1 MAIFNT
7 PEASAAAQQPSN
19 TPAVDIEAWTEQAV
33 QALATVTI
41 SAASPIRGTSA
52 LEIPLDD
59 HTHKPEASAT
69 PAKAA
74 AAVRPGYPRREP
86 LRRDSLKRREALL
99 KGKEGSRRRQRW
111 ENDRLLSNPYA
122 QPPLPGDWEVRPTYP
137 VHAVPYFLAPLWD
150 AEMEARSAARKTKG
164 RQAVKRAGGKE
175 EEAAAKVP
183 KEIREKLKRAR
194 GAKGLLQD
202 LEDEVRRFVE
212 RWEENQKTMDQD
224 GMVEPDSED
233 EEIVFVGRNGQ
244 MSDMQSP
251 RSSRELLPKDKLVF
265 DSLADDHGASFGR
278 WLVHS
283 IGTYYGLR
291 TWSVTTGN
299 PARREAYVGI
309 KDTRLRARP
318 SIGSSLPR
326 PLYCMV

>member
-1 MAIFNT
+1 MD
-7 PEASAAAQQPSN
+7 P
-19 TPAVDIEAWTEQAV
+19 
-33 QALATVTI
+33 
-41 SAASPIRGTSA
+41 
-52 LEIPLDD
+52 
-59 HTHKPEASAT
+59 
-69 PAKAA
+69 
-74 AAVRPGYPRREP
+74 
-86 LRRDSLKRREALL
+86 
-99 KGKEGSRRRQRW
+99 
-111 ENDRLLSNPYA
+111 DRLLSNPHA
-122 QPPLPGDWEVRPTYP
+122 QPPLPSDWEVRPTYP

-150 AEMEARSAARKTKG
+150 AEMEARSTARKTKG
-164 RQAVKRAGGKE
+164 RQAVKRTGGKE

-212 RWEENQKTMDQD
+212 RWEEKQKTMDQD

-251 RSSRELLPKDKLVF
+251 RSSRELLPMDKLVF
-265 DSLADDHGASFGR
+265 DSLADDHGASFGYVHTTASARAEGFLTRTCRR

-309 KDTRLRARP
+309 KDTRLRAGP